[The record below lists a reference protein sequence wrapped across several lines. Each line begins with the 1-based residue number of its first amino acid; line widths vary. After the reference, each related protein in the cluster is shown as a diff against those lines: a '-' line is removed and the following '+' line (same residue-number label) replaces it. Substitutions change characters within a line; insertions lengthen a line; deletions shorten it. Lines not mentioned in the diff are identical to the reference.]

1 MYNNVSLHIF
11 SPACATL
18 NATSKLK
25 TLPLP
30 YVVDLTMLLDSEL
43 IARNADVLKQIYYI
57 YGVPLNK

>member
-1 MYNNVSLHIF
+1 MYDNVSMHI
-11 SPACATL
+11 SSTACVTL

-57 YGVPLNK
+57 YAVPLNK